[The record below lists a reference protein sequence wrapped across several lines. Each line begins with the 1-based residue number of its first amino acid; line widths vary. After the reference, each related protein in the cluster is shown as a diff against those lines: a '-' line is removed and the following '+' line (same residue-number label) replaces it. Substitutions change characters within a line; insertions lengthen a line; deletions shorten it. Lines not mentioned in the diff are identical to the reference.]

1 MHLCSGTTFQHLPST
16 TSTAASLASSA
27 TAPATSASKFLNSR
41 LYSQRRLV
49 ALVSSNTSK
58 DAAPSARKRAPKGT
72 KKSGMSDESR
82 RLLGLP
88 VAGDKGTK
96 NDDDDSEDELVEGK
110 RKRRALL
117 IKGEGRRTAAG
128 LARPL
133 ASSRAQGRPAA
144 NFAVAGRNQ

>member
-1 MHLCSGTTFQHLPST
+1 
-16 TSTAASLASSA
+16 
-27 TAPATSASKFLNSR
+27 
-41 LYSQRRLV
+41 
-49 ALVSSNTSK
+49 
-58 DAAPSARKRAPKGT
+58 
-72 KKSGMSDESR
+72 MSDESR